1 METAIFGGGCFWCT
15 EAVFKKTK
23 GVISVESGYAGGFV
37 RNPAYREVCNGTTGH
52 AEVVK
57 VEFDPALI
65 SYEELLRIFFL
76 THDPTTLNRQGND
89 VGTQYRSVIFYFSEE
104 QRIKA
109 ETFKGRLETEQYYSR
124 PIVTEISPYVNFY
137 KAEEY
142 HQDYYANNTLQP
154 YCSYIITPK
163 LQKFG
168 KMFPELSLEGL
179 K

>member
-1 METAIFGGGCFWCT
+1 MGTAIFGGGCFWCT
-15 EAVFKKTK
+15 EAVFKRVK
-23 GVISVESGYAGGFV
+23 GVINVESGYAGGFIK
-37 RNPAYREVCNGTTGH
+37 NPAYREVCNGTTGH

-57 VEFDPALI
+57 IDFDPENV
-65 SYEELLRIFFL
+65 SYEELLRIFFV
-76 THDPTTLNRQGND
+76 THDPTTLNKQGND

-104 QRIKA
+104 QRLTALNFIAK
-109 ETFKGRLETEQYYSR
+109 LEGEQYFPG
-124 PIVTEISPYVNFY
+124 PIVTEVLPYVNFY